1 MGEQEQLL
9 STSLEADEGEVTRYP
24 NENKMYVVKGDP
36 DCELTVVS
44 TNVRR
49 SSWNEG
55 YHKSILEKN

>member
-9 STSLEADEGEVTRYP
+9 STSLEGDEGEVTRYP

-44 TNVRR
+44 ANVRH
-49 SSWNEG
+49 SS
-55 YHKSILEKN
+55 LE